1 MLSKELS
8 STGLLTIDLG
18 AIQYNWLYLKN
29 KIQKANAS
37 ARCAAVTKA
46 NAYGLDIV
54 QVAPALMA
62 VGCKEFFVATLNEA
76 EELRKILGTKP
87 NIFVLGG
94 IIHGFNQGEAGER
107 WSKFDLVPVIYDIEH
122 IYKWLAFCKQQN
134 KAYACALKVDTG
146 MHRLGLS
153 MDEIDKV
160 LADIDANK
168 NKFALFKPMVLM
180 SHLACADD
188 SENVLNQQ
196 QLSVFR
202 LAAKKITN
210 YFPGV
215 SLSLSNSS
223 AIFLDNQFHFD
234 LCRPGIALYG
244 GSPVS
249 SHAAIGKNPMKQVA
263 SLSLPIMQIK
273 MIKKGQ
279 SVGYGHTYTAN
290 KDMQLAVVFGGYAD
304 GILRSLSGRG
314 FAWCNGVSI
323 PMVGRVSMDSIFFDV
338 TELNEKPDSVQ
349 IFNSN
354 ECLDSLAA
362 SAGTISYEILTSLG
376 SRYQRQYINKKTAED
391 AFDILDASYD
401 N

>member
-1 MLSKELS
+1 MLSKDLS

-18 AIQYNWLYLKN
+18 AIQYNWLSLKN

-37 ARCAAVTKA
+37 ASCAAVTKA
-46 NAYGLDIV
+46 NAYGLGIKP
-54 QVAPALMA
+54 VASALMA

-76 EELRKILGTKP
+76 EELRKILGSKP
-87 NIFVLGG
+87 TIFVLGG
-94 IIHGFNQGEAGER
+94 VIHGFNQGEAGER
-107 WSKFDLVPVIYDIEH
+107 WVKFDLTPVLYDIEH
-122 IYKWLAFCKQQN
+122 AYKWLAFCKQKN

-153 MDEIDKV
+153 IDDVDKLLV
-160 LADIDANK
+160 NLAADKSN
-168 NKFALFKPMVLM
+168 FSLFKPVLLM

-188 SENVLNQQ
+188 NENPLNQQ

-210 YFPGV
+210 YFP
-215 SLSLSNSS
+215 SINLSLSNSS
-223 AIFLDNQFHFD
+223 GIFIDNQFHFD

-249 SHAAIGKNPMKQVA
+249 SHAGIEKNPMKQVA

-273 MIKKGQ
+273 TIRKGQ
-279 SVGYGHTYTAN
+279 SVGYGHTFTAD

-304 GILRSLSGRG
+304 GILRALSSRG
-314 FAWCNGVSI
+314 FAWCNGISI

-338 TELNEKPDSVQ
+338 SEIKERPDCVQ
-349 IFNSN
+349 IFNN
-354 ECLDSLAA
+354 NQCLDSLAT

-376 SRYQRQYINKKTAED
+376 GRYQRQYINQKSAED
-391 AFDILDASYD
+391 AFDFIETK
-401 N
+401 